1 LDWATW
7 VERQAPRVAVWRGG
21 DTIGF
26 PMTHVLSLRDV
37 QFRRSH
43 GFALRVPSLD
53 LAAGEMALLSGG
65 SGSGKSTLLWLIA
78 GLLRADGGS
87 IEVAGQR
94 LDAMREGDRD
104 RVRARSI
111 GLVFQTHHLLPDFT
125 AEENVALALM
135 AAGEPERT
143 HMPRARELLASLG
156 IDRPGARA
164 SDLSVGQQ
172 QRVAVAR
179 AIACRPALVLADEP
193 TASLDTDSAHAAME
207 VIQKACRDAGAA
219 LLCASHDPAMQARF
233 PRVIDVRGFATS
245 EVPA

>member
-1 LDWATW
+1 
-7 VERQAPRVAVWRGG
+7 
-21 DTIGF
+21 
-26 PMTHVLSLRDV
+26 MTQVLSLRDV

-53 LAAGEMALLSGG
+53 LSAGEMALLSGG

-94 LDAMREGDRD
+94 LDAMRESDRD

-135 AAGEPERT
+135 AAGAVEDISKP
-143 HMPRARELLASLG
+143 
-156 IDRPGARA
+156 
-164 SDLSVGQQ
+164 
-172 QRVAVAR
+172 VAAV
-179 AIACRPALVLADEP
+179 
-193 TASLDTDSAHAAME
+193 SM
-207 VIQKACRDAGAA
+207 
-219 LLCASHDPAMQARF
+219 
-233 PRVIDVRGFATS
+233 
-245 EVPA
+245 

>member
-1 LDWATW
+1 
-7 VERQAPRVAVWRGG
+7 
-21 DTIGF
+21 
-26 PMTHVLSLRDV
+26 MTHVLSLRDV
-37 QFRRSH
+37 HFRRGH

-53 LAAGEMALLSGG
+53 LSAGEMALLSGG

-111 GLVFQTHHLLPDFT
+111 GLVFQTHHLLPDFS

-135 AAGEPERT
+135 AAGEPERS
-143 HMPRARELLASLG
+143 HLPRARELLAALG
-156 IDRPGARA
+156 IERPGARA

-193 TASLDTDSAHAAME
+193 TASLDADSAAAAMD
-207 VIQKACRDAGAA
+207 VIQRACRDAGAA
-219 LLCASHDPAMQARF
+219 LLCASHDSAMQARF
-233 PRVIDVRGFATS
+233 PRVIDVRSFVTA
-245 EVPA
+245 EVAA